1 MKTMLQSWE
10 EAWFENGAKE
20 QLRERDLGGKW
31 VLQAKLESLDPPR
44 PKPDGGA
51 RQASSESQLC
61 H

>member
-20 QLRERDLGGKW
+20 QLRERGLGGKW

-44 PKPDGGA
+44 PKPDG
-51 RQASSESQLC
+51 C
-61 H
+61 